1 MNIKEKVTKSAE
13 ILREEIVKSPSS
25 FSRWPPYTEEIDNNC
40 VVVPVLLQYLLKL
53 FCQRMI
59 HFLKEF
65 LV

>member
-25 FSRWPPYTEEIDNNC
+25 FSRWPPYTEERDNNC
-40 VVVPVLLQYLLKL
+40 AVIPALLQYLLKL
-53 FCQRMI
+53 FYQRII

-65 LV
+65 LI